1 MKKPYYVVPRS
12 AADVDNLDAVS
23 ALFALNDVMEETA
36 RDAVGRIMQ
45 ELEIYQKELIGF
57 INNPGTY
64 TPEAQAGVRKAL
76 KIYVARRAAAAT
88 EAARAIGAALGI

>member
-1 MKKPYYVVPRS
+1 MCAMKKPYYVVPRS

-45 ELEIYQKELIGF
+45 VCSI
-57 INNPGTY
+57 T
-64 TPEAQAGVRKAL
+64 TPERLESRQPRSSAL
-76 KIYVARRAAAAT
+76 SLPPAIFHRRNWRFT
-88 EAARAIGAALGI
+88 KRS